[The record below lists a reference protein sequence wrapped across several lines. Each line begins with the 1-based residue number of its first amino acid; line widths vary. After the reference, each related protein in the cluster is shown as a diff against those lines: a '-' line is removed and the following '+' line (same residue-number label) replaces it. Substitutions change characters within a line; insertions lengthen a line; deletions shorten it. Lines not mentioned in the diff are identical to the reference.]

1 MHRVLEGAINTVTVK
16 RECSKWHVVFSNTVE
31 VEPLPVS
38 DKPVGIDVGLESFA
52 VTRSVSE

>member
-1 MHRVLEGAINTVTVK
+1 LLKIKMHRVLEGAINTVTVK

-38 DKPVGIDVGLESFA
+38 DNLSALMSCLNPLQ
-52 VTRSVSE
+52 